1 MKDKIKKKILIAS
14 LGIFIFLIWGQ
25 REIFIVN
32 KGFGY
37 KFLELTFTVFSFITL
52 SLISYYLLIKESKI
66 SSHKTLQTGY
76 LGLLVVQT
84 VAFLPLYTQTFMY
97 GDDLWGYSRDFDG
110 SLSGGIYYSRPFVSF
125 LNGFLVDTSFKSI
138 NNVRIFC
145 GLTLFLFGCVMFRF
159 MVDETKNVKRA
170 WFFAVLSVAGCAAVD
185 CIAYASV
192 YPINASLLISAISFI
207 TYLKAMESENQKRMF
222 YLCISIITLV
232 SAFCM
237 YQVGTPIVFLMY
249 IIHEKYNGEISE
261 KKRCWNAFKY
271 LIFYGITA
279 ILYLLLTK
287 IIQIL
292 TDVEAGQ
299 SARSTI
305 VFSIDDLVH
314 KGFWFITDVCPQS
327 LRRIIAF
334 ICGNK
339 LFEQNNMFYQC
350 TFSQKVIGIFLTVIL
365 FALIVTSIVVNSCRK
380 KSIAFF
386 ALSIVCIP
394 LSFWPFLI
402 LPESTYLTYYA
413 MAIILLF
420 TWYIWDAV
428 CILVDFIKERKLF
441 QSWKLSISENGLLAI
456 LIVIIALQSNN
467 YAENSWVNYNRDSYE
482 YLANT
487 IAAKIDS
494 GENIDTITVQGSI
507 SPYVGGREYVIFAVK
522 DILIELER
530 NPDDYNII
538 QSDNSYYISIF
549 NDNELDNMTK
559 ILGKEKI
566 NKLLNYYMHDDMY
579 SRWYYVGN
587 VDDRE
592 ALDFLQSCF
601 IATGQLVLDKDNTIS
616 INMEGFNKRN
626 KF

>member
-1 MKDKIKKKILIAS
+1 
-14 LGIFIFLIWGQ
+14 
-25 REIFIVN
+25 
-32 KGFGY
+32 
-37 KFLELTFTVFSFITL
+37 
-52 SLISYYLLIKESKI
+52 
-66 SSHKTLQTGY
+66 
-76 LGLLVVQT
+76 
-84 VAFLPLYTQTFMY
+84 
-97 GDDLWGYSRDFDG
+97 
-110 SLSGGIYYSRPFVSF
+110 
-125 LNGFLVDTSFKSI
+125 
-138 NNVRIFC
+138 
-145 GLTLFLFGCVMFRF
+145 
-159 MVDETKNVKRA
+159 
-170 WFFAVLSVAGCAAVD
+170 
-185 CIAYASV
+185 
-192 YPINASLLISAISFI
+192 
-207 TYLKAMESENQKRMF
+207 
-222 YLCISIITLV
+222 
-232 SAFCM
+232 
-237 YQVGTPIVFLMY
+237 
-249 IIHEKYNGEISE
+249 
-261 KKRCWNAFKY
+261 
-271 LIFYGITA
+271 
-279 ILYLLLTK
+279 
-287 IIQIL
+287 
-292 TDVEAGQ
+292 
-299 SARSTI
+299 
-305 VFSIDDLVH
+305 
-314 KGFWFITDVCPQS
+314 
-327 LRRIIAF
+327 
-334 ICGNK
+334 
-339 LFEQNNMFYQC
+339 
-350 TFSQKVIGIFLTVIL
+350 
-365 FALIVTSIVVNSCRK
+365 
-380 KSIAFF
+380 
-386 ALSIVCIP
+386 
-394 LSFWPFLI
+394 
-402 LPESTYLTYYA
+402 